1 MQEWISKLQVGDK
14 IYTYSNVHGDSNYF
28 LTTVK
33 EITPSGRI
41 KLATGTVYT
50 DGVHKINSL
59 YSKYLKEWTQE
70 LEDHITTITEF
81 KRKVRKIEIT
91 LTKLQ
96 YSETDN
102 DKISKIL
109 EILNNP

>member
-1 MQEWISKLQVGDK
+1 MEKWISKLQVSDK
-14 IYTYSNVHGDSNYF
+14 VYTYSNVHGDSNYF

-50 DGVHKINSL
+50 NGVHKINSL

-70 LEDHITTITEF
+70 LEDHITTIMEF

-91 LTKLQ
+91 LSKLQ
-96 YSETDN
+96 YSEAN
-102 DKISKIL
+102 NNKINQAL
-109 EILNNP
+109 EILNDS